1 MSLANTIKA
10 LHGRNNNTGKVFAK
24 DKSDKKTYYKNLS
37 NILTKNEPK
46 AVFEKYNKGNFSN
59 RASEVIT
66 TKPNDLAN
74 NYHPE
79 VVPKTTVTSGDI
91 PTAKHNIK
99 EVSTKSSNK
108 NNSTLAVTPTT
119 KDSKVENIYK
129 KNTILANSNSLAS
142 SNLTN
147 NNIHNT
153 NHTNSNLTN
162 NIHNTSHNSSTNSN
176 SANNSSS
183 SNSTNNSTNS
193 NSTNNQSNTNQSNNN
208 STNNNSTNSN
218 STNSNSTNN
227 QSNTNSTNSNSTN
240 NQSNTNQSNTNQS
253 NNNSTNSN
261 STNNQSN
268 TNSTNNQSNQNTKP
282 IKDLSVTQP
291 IDGAKISP
299 KVITAKPNITN
310 VPSVKDYKLPETKP
324 EINADLFSKNKTLEG
339 SGFIANENTLNRIQ
353 ATGDFQSKNKPSAS
367 PVEPSSKDK
376 FDLSPI
382 AGPIGELVT
391 ESKNT
396 PANFKLIHD
405 EQKKQ
410 TDLLHKISLKIDKS
424 GGSGG
429 GLLDMAGDLFDRKK
443 GSGLPSKAAD
453 LAKRGASKVADLAKR
468 AIPYV
473 KNNLGNI
480 AKGAKSVIGAATN
493 IARTAASSG
502 LASNATLTAGRVLAR
517 ATPVGLAVTTGAAI
531 GTSIGSKIY
540 EKYQN
545 TDFMKGVGETVAKG
559 AAFFGNKE
567 AQQAVGDTKK
577 YETSAALSEKAKAN
591 KANVQKEMEA
601 QGMSKTAQAAVL
613 GNLEVESGFQ
623 TKSENTNY
631 SKSSNERIR
640 GIFKTKTKGMSDEE
654 LTALKA
660 DPVAFGDKMYA
671 DTGGHK
677 FRGRGLVQ
685 LTGKANYAKYSQ
697 QLFNDDRL
705 VKNPDLANDPAIAAK
720 IAVAY
725 TKERAGKVAK
735 KRFGKDLNDLS
746 YDEASNA
753 VTQSVAGEG
762 NDLSKG
768 IHAEFAAKKNAAGKK
783 YLNEKSEPAKLVA
796 DSKVSTGDKVKG
808 GDKTSKPVV
817 AKVDAK
823 GKPVDKTTVA
833 KVDAKGKPAVANVE
847 PSKGK
852 PRKVP
857 ATDTTGAKIAVST
870 PSVSTPS
877 VSTPSVSTP
886 SIVASSNEDKN
897 SQSLLPSEKGISIP
911 GSDMLG
917 NTTVATGDVSLVANK
932 DGASVLTNALAV
944 AGKKANISEDLMQRL
959 QSKPVVNNIANLL
972 PSNKSELLAN
982 AYVDNSQSSSIPVAQ
997 SAPATTNVVRQ
1008 SAAPAPAPTQSGGRV
1023 AASNKQADSKV
1034 GKDPD
1039 RLAVRNISSTMQRVL
1054 DKDFQ
1059 LGV

>member
-153 NHTNSNLTN
+153 NQSNTNQSN

-183 SNSTNNSTNS
+183 SNSTN
-193 NSTNNQSNTNQSNNN
+193 
-208 STNNNSTNSN
+208 
-218 STNSNSTNN
+218 
-227 QSNTNSTNSNSTN
+227 
-240 NQSNTNQSNTNQS
+240 
-253 NNNSTNSN
+253 
-261 STNNQSN
+261 
-268 TNSTNNQSNQNTKP
+268 NSTNNQSNQNTKP

-443 GSGLPSKAAD
+443 GRGLPSKAAD
-453 LAKRGASKVADLAKR
+453 LAKRGVSKVADLAKR

-823 GKPVDKTTVA
+823 GKP
-833 KVDAKGKPAVANVE
+833 AVANVE

-852 PRKVP
+852 PKKVP
-857 ATDTTGAKIAVST
+857 ATDTTGAKIA
-870 PSVSTPS
+870 VSTPS